1 MESYSVPNQFKRDTE
16 YESDDSDD
24 SDSKYDG
31 LDSIER
37 FELDYDD
44 INNTCQK
51 YLKVLSTLPSTDEKD
66 KIETHLKQIT
76 DTLLDA
82 YLELMEVCSS
92 YDDEKYN
99 FINSKVE
106 AADIMFQ
113 RITNTVSSFI
123 KKNK

>member
-1 MESYSVPNQFKRDTE
+1 MESYSVPIQFEESDRE
-16 YESDDSDD
+16 YESDD

-31 LDSIER
+31 LDTIER
-37 FELDYDD
+37 FELDYND

-66 KIETHLKQIT
+66 EIETLLKQIT

-82 YLELMEVCSS
+82 YLELIEVCSS
-92 YDDEKYN
+92 TDDEKYN

>member
-1 MESYSVPNQFKRDTE
+1 MESYSVPIQFEESDTE
-16 YESDDSDD
+16 YESDDSD
-24 SDSKYDG
+24 SKYDG
-31 LDSIER
+31 IEDPIER

-66 KIETHLKQIT
+66 EIETLLKQIT

-92 YDDEKYN
+92 TDDEKYN

>member
-1 MESYSVPNQFKRDTE
+1 MKSYSVPIQFEESDTE
-16 YESDDSDD
+16 YESDDSD
-24 SDSKYDG
+24 SKYDG
-31 LDSIER
+31 IEDPIER

-66 KIETHLKQIT
+66 EIETLLKQIT

-82 YLELMEVCSS
+82 YLELIEVCSS
-92 YDDEKYN
+92 TDDEKYN

>member
-1 MESYSVPNQFKRDTE
+1 MESYSVPIQFEESDTE
-16 YESDDSDD
+16 YESDD

-37 FELDYDD
+37 FERDYDD

-51 YLKVLSTLPSTDEKD
+51 YLKVLSTLPSSNEKD
-66 KIETHLKQIT
+66 EIETLLKQIT

-82 YLELMEVCSS
+82 YLELIEVCSS
-92 YDDEKYN
+92 SDDEKYN

>member
-1 MESYSVPNQFKRDTE
+1 MESYSVPIQFEESETE
-16 YESDDSDD
+16 YESDD

-66 KIETHLKQIT
+66 EIESLLKQIT

-92 YDDEKYN
+92 SDDEKYN

>member
-1 MESYSVPNQFKRDTE
+1 MESYSVPIQFEESDTE
-16 YESDDSDD
+16 YESDD

-66 KIETHLKQIT
+66 EIETLLKQIT

-92 YDDEKYN
+92 SDDEKYN

>member
-1 MESYSVPNQFKRDTE
+1 MESYSVPIQFEEIDTE
-16 YESDDSDD
+16 YESDD

-37 FELDYDD
+37 FELDYDN

-66 KIETHLKQIT
+66 EIETLLKQIT

-92 YDDEKYN
+92 SDDEKYN

>member
-1 MESYSVPNQFKRDTE
+1 MESYSVPIQFEESDIE
-16 YESDDSDD
+16 YESDD

-31 LDSIER
+31 LDSIQR

-51 YLKVLSTLPSTDEKD
+51 YLKVLSTLPSSTEKYE
-66 KIETHLKQIT
+66 IETLLKQIT

-82 YLELMEVCSS
+82 YLELMKVYYSP
-92 YDDEKYN
+92 DDEKYN
-99 FINSKVE
+99 FVNSKVE
-106 AADIMFQ
+106 ATDIMFQ
-113 RITNTVSSFI
+113 NITNTVSSFI

>member
-1 MESYSVPNQFKRDTE
+1 MESYSVPIQFEESDTE
-16 YESDDSDD
+16 YESDD

-51 YLKVLSTLPSTDEKD
+51 YLKVLSTLPSSNEKD
-66 KIETHLKQIT
+66 EIETLLKQIT

-92 YDDEKYN
+92 SDDEKYN

>member
-1 MESYSVPNQFKRDTE
+1 MESYSVPIQFEESDIE
-16 YESDDSDD
+16 YESDD

-31 LDSIER
+31 LDSIQR

-51 YLKVLSTLPSTDEKD
+51 YLKVLSTLPSSTEKD
-66 KIETHLKQIT
+66 EIETLLKEIT

-82 YLELMEVCSS
+82 YLELIEVCSS
-92 YDDEKYN
+92 SDDENYN

-113 RITNTVSSFI
+113 RITITVSSFI

>member
-1 MESYSVPNQFKRDTE
+1 MESYSVPIQFEKSDRE
-16 YESDDSDD
+16 YESDD

-31 LDSIER
+31 IEDPIER

-66 KIETHLKQIT
+66 EIETLLKQIT

-82 YLELMEVCSS
+82 YLELIEVCSS
-92 YDDEKYN
+92 TDDEKYN

>member
-1 MESYSVPNQFKRDTE
+1 MESYSVPIQFEESDTE
-16 YESDDSDD
+16 YDSDD

-66 KIETHLKQIT
+66 EIESLLQQIT

-92 YDDEKYN
+92 SDDEKYN

>member
-1 MESYSVPNQFKRDTE
+1 MESYSVPIQFEESDTE
-16 YESDDSDD
+16 YESDDSD
-24 SDSKYDG
+24 SKYDG
-31 LDSIER
+31 IEDPIER

-51 YLKVLSTLPSTDEKD
+51 YLKVLSTLPSTDEKYE
-66 KIETHLKQIT
+66 IETLLKQIT

-92 YDDEKYN
+92 TDDEKYN

>member
-1 MESYSVPNQFKRDTE
+1 MESYSVPIQFEEIDTE
-16 YESDDSDD
+16 YESDD

-37 FELDYDD
+37 FELDYDN

-51 YLKVLSTLPSTDEKD
+51 YLKVLSTLPSSNEKD
-66 KIETHLKQIT
+66 EIERLLKEIT
-76 DTLLDA
+76 KSFLDA
-82 YLELMEVCSS
+82 YEELIDV
-92 YDDEKYN
+92 YYTDDNEKYN

-113 RITNTVSSFI
+113 HITNTIIKFI
-123 KKNK
+123 KKHQ

>member
-1 MESYSVPNQFKRDTE
+1 MESYSVPIQFEESDTE
-16 YESDDSDD
+16 YESDDSD
-24 SDSKYDG
+24 SKYDG
-31 LDSIER
+31 IEDPIER

-66 KIETHLKQIT
+66 EIETLLKQIT

-82 YLELMEVCSS
+82 YLELIEVCSS
-92 YDDEKYN
+92 TDDEKYN

>member
-1 MESYSVPNQFKRDTE
+1 MESYSVPIQFEESDTE
-16 YESDDSDD
+16 YESDD

-37 FELDYDD
+37 FELDYDN

-51 YLKVLSTLPSTDEKD
+51 YLKVLSTLPSSNEKD
-66 KIETHLKQIT
+66 EIERLLKEIT
-76 DTLLDA
+76 KSFLDA
-82 YLELMEVCSS
+82 YEELIDV
-92 YDDEKYN
+92 YYTDDNEKYN

-113 RITNTVSSFI
+113 HITNTIIKFI
-123 KKNK
+123 KKHQ

>member
-1 MESYSVPNQFKRDTE
+1 MESYSVPIQFE
-16 YESDDSDD
+16 ESDTNYESDD

-31 LDSIER
+31 IEDPIER

-66 KIETHLKQIT
+66 EIETLLKEIT

-82 YLELMEVCSS
+82 YLELIEVCSS
-92 YDDEKYN
+92 SDDENYN

-113 RITNTVSSFI
+113 RITITVSSFI

>member
-1 MESYSVPNQFKRDTE
+1 MKSYSVPIQFEESDTE
-16 YESDDSDD
+16 YESDDSD
-24 SDSKYDG
+24 SKYDG
-31 LDSIER
+31 IEDPIER

-66 KIETHLKQIT
+66 EIETLLKQIT

-92 YDDEKYN
+92 TDDEKYN

>member
-1 MESYSVPNQFKRDTE
+1 MESYSVPIQFEESDTE
-16 YESDDSDD
+16 YESDDSD
-24 SDSKYDG
+24 SKYDG
-31 LDSIER
+31 IEDPIER

-51 YLKVLSTLPSTDEKD
+51 YLKVLSTLPSTDEKNE
-66 KIETHLKQIT
+66 IETLLKQIT

-82 YLELMEVCSS
+82 YLELIEVCSS
-92 YDDEKYN
+92 TDDEKYN

>member
-1 MESYSVPNQFKRDTE
+1 MESYSVPIQFVESDTE
-16 YESDDSDD
+16 YESDD

-66 KIETHLKQIT
+66 EIESLLKQIT

-92 YDDEKYN
+92 SDDEKYN

>member
-1 MESYSVPNQFKRDTE
+1 MESYSVPIQFEESDTE
-16 YESDDSDD
+16 YESDD

-66 KIETHLKQIT
+66 EIESLLKQIT

-92 YDDEKYN
+92 SDDEKYN

>member
-1 MESYSVPNQFKRDTE
+1 MESYSVPIQFE
-16 YESDDSDD
+16 ESDTNYESDD

-31 LDSIER
+31 IEDPIER

-51 YLKVLSTLPSTDEKD
+51 YLKVLSTLPSTDEKYE
-66 KIETHLKQIT
+66 IETLLKQIT

-82 YLELMEVCSS
+82 YLELIEVCSS
-92 YDDEKYN
+92 TDDEKYN

>member
-1 MESYSVPNQFKRDTE
+1 MESYSVPIQFE
-16 YESDDSDD
+16 ESDTNYESDD

-31 LDSIER
+31 IEDPIER

-66 KIETHLKQIT
+66 EIETLLKEIT

-92 YDDEKYN
+92 SDDEKYN

>member
-1 MESYSVPNQFKRDTE
+1 MESYSVPIQFEESDTE
-16 YESDDSDD
+16 YESDDSD
-24 SDSKYDG
+24 SKYDG
-31 LDSIER
+31 IEDPIER

-66 KIETHLKQIT
+66 EIESLLKQIT

-82 YLELMEVCSS
+82 YLELIEVCSS
-92 YDDEKYN
+92 TDDEKYN

>member
-1 MESYSVPNQFKRDTE
+1 MESYSVPIQFEESDTE
-16 YESDDSDD
+16 YESDDSD
-24 SDSKYDG
+24 SKYDG
-31 LDSIER
+31 IEDPIER

-66 KIETHLKQIT
+66 EIESLLKQIT

-92 YDDEKYN
+92 SDDEKYN

>member
-1 MESYSVPNQFKRDTE
+1 MESYSVPIQFEESDTE
-16 YESDDSDD
+16 YESDDSD
-24 SDSKYDG
+24 SKYDG
-31 LDSIER
+31 IEDPIER

-66 KIETHLKQIT
+66 EIETLLKQIT

-82 YLELMEVCSS
+82 YLELIEVCSS
-92 YDDEKYN
+92 TDDEKYN

-113 RITNTVSSFI
+113 HITNTIIKFI
-123 KKNK
+123 KKHQ